1 MDTTET
7 TGTTYSFE
15 PTTTTTATATETETL
30 RKEFFTLKNILSGL
44 MFEIELKKR
53 NQTEL
58 MTRMLEINDRL
69 NQIETE
75 TKTEA
80 YHEKN

>member
-15 PTTTTTATATETETL
+15 PTTTTTATETETL

>member
-15 PTTTTTATATETETL
+15 PTTKTTATETETL

-69 NQIETE
+69 NQIQIETE

>member
-1 MDTTET
+1 
-7 TGTTYSFE
+7 
-15 PTTTTTATATETETL
+15 
-30 RKEFFTLKNILSGL
+30 